1 MDVEQNSKT
10 NLVIQQSLYKLEML
24 KKAVMQETFG

>member
-10 NLVIQQSLYKLEML
+10 KLVIQQSLYKLEIL
-24 KKAVMQETFG
+24 KKAMMQETFG